1 MNPDLRNDDIL
12 IQQKNKQDVERKSR
26 LNDEIIQ
33 KSEKN
38 PNIKRDMFM
47 MCMRD

>member
-1 MNPDLRNDDIL
+1 MNINLRTDDIL
-12 IQQKNKQDVERKSR
+12 IPQKNKEDVEKRSQ
-26 LNDEIIQ
+26 LNDKIIQ